1 MNEENRKGPGM
12 LLSIQLVP
20 IGGILPSELHDPQH
34 AATLA
39 RTLQND
45 RIWRIPVT
53 LERRSLAIMDGHH
66 RVAAARLLK
75 LRFVPCVL
83 LDYSQVEVDA
93 MRTGY
98 LVTPQEIVRRA
109 QMEDLYP
116 PKTTRHRFL
125 SPLPTCNLSLSLLS
139 GGAVTKE
146 MESG

>member
-1 MNEENRKGPGM
+1 M

-20 IGGILPSELHDPQH
+20 IGRILPSEFHDLQH
-34 AATLA
+34 AAALA
-39 RTLQND
+39 DTLQTD

-53 LERRSLAIMDGHH
+53 LERRSLVIMDGHH

-75 LRFVPCVL
+75 LKFVPCVL

-93 MRTGY
+93 MRAGY
-98 LVTPQEIVRRA
+98 FVTPQEIVRRA

-125 SPLPTCNLSLSLLS
+125 SPLPTCDLSLSLLS
-139 GGAVTKE
+139 GRQ
-146 MESG
+146 